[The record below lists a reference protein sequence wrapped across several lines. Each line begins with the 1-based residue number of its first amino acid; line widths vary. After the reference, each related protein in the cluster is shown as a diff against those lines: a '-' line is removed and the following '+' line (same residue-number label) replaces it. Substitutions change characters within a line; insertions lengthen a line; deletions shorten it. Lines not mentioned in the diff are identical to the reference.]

1 MTTKEDVK
9 DFVLTTPDGA
19 EIMFSEDMLKYLKR
33 IWDTVQVSEA
43 SDEPLRLQNVDKRSL
58 ELIRKYTES
67 RVAYAAT
74 EKAWLVPTSVVDNK
88 NFRDNAE
95 VQDAD
100 KDLLQDLDK
109 DQVVTLL
116 KAAGE
121 CDMEDLKKVC
131 SVWIAHHLY
140 GKDTYQ
146 IRTEW
151 QLVNDYTPEEE
162 AEFEPVDK
170 AA

>member
-1 MTTKEDVK
+1 MTTKENY
-9 DFVLTTPDGA
+9 VLTTPDGG
-19 EIMFSEDMLKYLKR
+19 EIVFSVEMLKYLRR
-33 IWDTVQVSEA
+33 IWNTLEVSEP
-43 SDEPLRLQNVDKRSL
+43 SDEPLKLQNVDKRSL
-58 ELIRKYTES
+58 ELIRRYTES
-67 RVAYAAT
+67 RVANAAT
-74 EKAWLVPTSVVDNK
+74 KKEWLVPTSVVDNK
-88 NFRDNAE
+88 TFRDNAE
-95 VQDAD
+95 VQDTD
-100 KDLLQDLDK
+100 KELLQDLDK

-121 CDMEDLKKVC
+121 CDIDDLKKVC

-162 AEFEPVDK
+162 AKFEPVDK